1 MVDFADTSEQAA
13 FRREVRA
20 LIGERYEPLRRAI
33 REEARAAP
41 PFTETPSKRAWLTA
55 LAERGW
61 IAPAWPVEYGG
72 AGMGVLDQFIL
83 NEEMAEARAEGPNI
97 LTTGFI
103 GPTIIALGTTEQ
115 KREHLPPILRGETI
129 WCQGYSEP
137 GSGSDLASLQTRAV
151 REGDDWVLNG
161 QKIWTSGAHVADF
174 MILLARTNPDAP
186 KHKGITYFVL
196 DMRSPGVEV
205 RPLLNLAGTHE
216 FNEVYFEDVR
226 VPQGN
231 VIGEVD
237 RGWYGAVTT
246 LDFERSRIG
255 SAVGIGQAVAS
266 LVRWAK
272 QEAAGRSRLGRRP
285 RLRLALAE
293 RVIEAQ
299 IARMIS
305 YRIVTMQA
313 AGEIPNHEASMGKL
327 YAMELNQRIAATA
340 VEVFGL
346 HAQLTPSESRAPRYG
361 MYAYGY
367 LRAVANTIEGG
378 TSEIQR
384 NIIATRGLGL
394 PRS

>member
-1 MVDFADTSEQAA
+1 
-13 FRREVRA
+13 
-20 LIGERYEPLRRAI
+20 
-33 REEARAAP
+33 
-41 PFTETPSKRAWLTA
+41 
-55 LAERGW
+55 
-61 IAPAWPVEYGG
+61 
-72 AGMGVLDQFIL
+72 MGVLEQFIF
-83 NEEMAEARAEGPNI
+83 NEEMAAARAEGPNI

-103 GPTIIALGTTEQ
+103 GPTIIALGTAEQ
-115 KREHLPPILRGETI
+115 KREHLPPILRGETV

-205 RPLLNLAGTHE
+205 RPLLNLAGRHE

-226 VPQGN
+226 VPQQN
-231 VIGEVD
+231 VIGEVG

-255 SAVGIGQAVAS
+255 SAVGIGQAVES

-272 QEAAGRSRLGRRP
+272 QEAEGRSRLGRRP
-285 RLRLALAE
+285 RLRLALAD

-346 HAQLTPSESRAPRYG
+346 HAQLTAAESRAPRYG

-394 PRS
+394 PRW

>member
-1 MVDFADTSEQAA
+1 
-13 FRREVRA
+13 
-20 LIGERYEPLRRAI
+20 
-33 REEARAAP
+33 
-41 PFTETPSKRAWLTA
+41 
-55 LAERGW
+55 
-61 IAPAWPVEYGG
+61 
-72 AGMGVLDQFIL
+72 MGVLEQFIF

-103 GPTIIALGTTEQ
+103 GPTIIALGTAEQ
-115 KREHLPPILRGETI
+115 KREHLPPILRGETV

-205 RPLLNLAGTHE
+205 RPLLNLAGRHE

-226 VPQGN
+226 VPQQN
-231 VIGEVD
+231 VIGEVG

-255 SAVGIGQAVAS
+255 SAVGIGQAVES

-272 QEAAGRSRLGRRP
+272 QEAEGRSRLGRRP
-285 RLRLALAE
+285 RLRLALAD

-346 HAQLTPSESRAPRYG
+346 HALLTAAETRPPRYG

-394 PRS
+394 PRW